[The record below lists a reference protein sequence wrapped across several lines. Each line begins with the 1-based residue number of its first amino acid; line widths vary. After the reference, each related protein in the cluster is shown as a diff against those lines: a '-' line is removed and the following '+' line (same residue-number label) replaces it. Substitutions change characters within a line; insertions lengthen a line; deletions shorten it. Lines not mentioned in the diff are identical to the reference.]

1 MDDVQLRP
9 EAPSKIRGEPERVRV
24 AIGTLDAAHERPQRH
39 RGERRADRGRC
50 DDHGAGGNAHEGARH
65 PAEHGVAE
73 LVQTARAD
81 RHQLGIIGLREVNQG
96 LGRIAAAEGDTSA
109 FRQAMLV
116 DGRAQPSDFV
126 PDPDADR
133 PAMSGR
139 PRCTQDMHQYR
150 FAPQI
155 ACQLSTGR
163 GGALAAGRVV
173 DPDDDVMVHALR
185 QPVLFARDDEGPAAP
200 CGAFGL
206 SLVTPP
212 SVGGADQET
221 TSSIEYPLDD

>member
-1 MDDVQLRP
+1 
-9 EAPSKIRGEPERVRV
+9 
-24 AIGTLDAAHERPQRH
+24 
-39 RGERRADRGRC
+39 
-50 DDHGAGGNAHEGARH
+50 
-65 PAEHGVAE
+65 
-73 LVQTARAD
+73 
-81 RHQLGIIGLREVNQG
+81 
-96 LGRIAAAEGDTSA
+96 
-109 FRQAMLV
+109 
-116 DGRAQPSDFV
+116 
-126 PDPDADR
+126 
-133 PAMSGR
+133 
-139 PRCTQDMHQYR
+139 MHQYR

-173 DPDDDVMVHALR
+173 NPDDDVMVHALR
-185 QPVLFARDDEGPAAP
+185 QPVRFARDDEGPAAP